1 MKNFLQILIF
11 TFLCLISIQYSSA
24 QVVGGDNVY
33 EFLNLPSSARITALG
48 GSLIAVSDDDV
59 ALGFGNP
66 ASLNA
71 SMHQQLSFNYNF
83 HLAGINNGYF
93 AYGHH
98 IDKWKTS
105 THFGVQY
112 IDYGDFDAA
121 DELGNIT
128 GTFKAAEYAI
138 TTGGSYQLY
147 EKMTIGANVKF
158 ISSQFE
164 SFNSI
169 GLATDIAAMYQDT
182 ANQFTATL
190 VFKNVGTQFTT
201 YRTNNNEPLPFDI
214 QIGVS
219 KKLKHLPFRFSVI
232 GHNLQRWNILFDDP
246 NIEDET
252 FIIDDTQAGNEQ
264 TTGEKIGVQVDNFF
278 RHIIFNGEFLFGKR
292 ENFRLRFGYNH
303 LRRQELTVRRLRS
316 LAGFSFG
323 VGIKISRFRI
333 EFGQGVY
340 HLAGGASHL
349 SISTNLSE
357 FKKKRR

>member
-1 MKNFLQILIF
+1 MKNFLQFSIIGFLLF
-11 TFLCLISIQYSSA
+11 TFQNISA

-33 EFLNLPSSARITALG
+33 EFLNMPSSARITALG
-48 GSLIAVSDDDV
+48 GNLITVSDDDV

-66 ASLNA
+66 ASLNT

-105 THFGVQY
+105 AHFGVQY
-112 IDYGDFDAA
+112 INYGEFDAA

-128 GTFKAAEYAI
+128 GSFKAAEYAI

-147 EKMTIGANVKF
+147 EKMTVGANLKL
-158 ISSQFE
+158 ISSQLE
-164 SFNSI
+164 SYNSL
-169 GLATDIAAMYQDT
+169 GFSTDLAAMYQDT
-182 ANQFTATL
+182 AGRFTATF
-190 VFKNVGTQFTT
+190 VVKNLGNQFTT
-201 YRTNNNEPLPFDI
+201 YREDNREYLPFDI
-214 QIGVS
+214 QLGVS
-219 KKLKHLPFRFSVI
+219 KRLKHLPFRFSVI
-232 GHNLQRWNILFDDP
+232 AYNLQRWNVLYDDP
-246 NIEDET
+246 NVEDET
-252 FIIDDTQAGNEQ
+252 FIIDDTETNNEQ
-264 TTGEKIGVQVDNFF
+264 TTGEKIGIQVDNFF

-303 LRRQELTVRRLRS
+303 LRRQELTVKRLRS

-357 FKKKRR
+357 FKKKR